1 MPPHDCEGYIGPLF
15 FKVGNGEYVPFP
27 GIQEMT
33 LPKVDDPK
41 YADAV
46 SVQSAV
52 DTSMTIEMKMTYRSA
67 RMLYKTLR
75 ADINRAKRRRRRFM
89 RWKEKI
95 RRNTLKYGR

>member
-33 LPKVDDPK
+33 LPKVDNPV
-41 YADAV
+41 YAETIQAINACETF
-46 SVQSAV
+46 SA
-52 DTSMTIEMKMTYRSA
+52 EMKLTHRSVRRFYR
-67 RMLYKTLR
+67 MLR
-75 ADINRAKRRRRRFM
+75 ADINRARRRRRRFK
-89 RWKEKI
+89 RWQEKV

>member
-15 FKVGNGEYVPFP
+15 FRMGDGEYVPFP

-41 YADAV
+41 YTEATNITN
-46 SVQSAV
+46 AV
-52 DTSMTIEMKMTYRSA
+52 DSSIQFEIKMTHRSA
-67 RMLYKTLR
+67 RRFYRMLR
-75 ADINRAKRRRRRFM
+75 ADINRSRRIQR
-89 RWKEKI
+89 RWKRLQEKV

>member
-33 LPKVDDPK
+33 LPNSDDPEYVK
-41 YADAV
+41 AISAMSACGEIQMEFKLTNK
-46 SVQSAV
+46 SVRHV
-52 DTSMTIEMKMTYRSA
+52 FKRI
-67 RMLYKTLR
+67 R
-75 ADINRAKRRRRRFM
+75 ADINRARRRRRRFK
-89 RWKEKI
+89 RWQEKV